1 METPIY
7 DFLQDYQS
15 RQGVRFHMPGH
26 KGKHFLGCEDMDI
39 TDFAGAD
46 DLAKP
51 TTIIAASERHASEIF
66 GSQAT
71 LFSTEGSSQSIRAM
85 VYLLACYAL
94 NTARKHPGQKPDR
107 PYFIAGRNAHKAFM
121 YALALVDGEVDWL
134 WPPQS
139 DSICSGRISA
149 EDLERA
155 LKQAP
160 RKPAAVYLTSPDY
173 LGGRANIHELAEIC
187 HRYDT
192 LLAVD
197 NAHGAYQHFLAQ
209 PCHPLD
215 IGADICCDSAHKT
228 LPVLTGG
235 GYLHLGKS
243 LPAFFKDQAKPAM
256 NLFGSTSP
264 SYLILASLDLAN
276 RYMTGSYAQDLAD
289 WLGPVGKCKA
299 QLRQQGWQ
307 VEDTEPLKITL
318 RAPQGLSGLEL
329 AQILRSQQIVEE
341 YADRDYVV
349 LMVTPQNSQED
360 LDRLCAALGQC
371 RWEPSNEH
379 QSQVILGHLHEAPEK
394 AMTIREAVFSAQ
406 ENLDVSQAL
415 GRICASPTVSCP
427 PAIPLAV
434 SGERINPQTLEL
446 LQYYGIAK
454 ISVVTE

>member
-1 METPIY
+1 MDTPIY
-7 DFLQDYQS
+7 DFLNRYQS
-15 RQGVRFHMPGH
+15 EHGVRLHMPGH

-46 DLAKP
+46 DLARP
-51 TTIIAASERHASEIF
+51 TTIIAASEGHATELF
-66 GSQAT
+66 GSQAS

-85 VYLLACYAL
+85 VYLLSCYAQIQDRKS
-94 NTARKHPGQKPDR
+94 TGQEARR

-139 DSICSGRISA
+139 DSICSGRIEA
-149 EDLERA
+149 EDLETA
-155 LKQAP
+155 LRKAP
-160 RKPAAVYLTSPDY
+160 RQPAAVYLTSPDY
-173 LGGRANIHELAEIC
+173 LGGRANIRELAQIC
-187 HRYDT
+187 HHYGT
-192 LLAVD
+192 FLAVD

-235 GYLHLGKS
+235 AYLHLGKS

-276 RYMTGSYAQDLAD
+276 RYLAGSYAQDLAA
-289 WLGPVGKCKA
+289 WLEPVEKTRA
-299 QLRQQGWQ
+299 RLRAQGWQ
-307 VEDTEPLKITL
+307 VEETEPLKITL
-318 RAPQGLSGLEL
+318 RAPQGLSGLEI
-329 AQILRSQQIVEE
+329 AQILRSHQIVEE

-360 LDRLCAALGQC
+360 LDRLTDALGQC
-371 RWEPSNEH
+371 QWAPSDER
-379 QSQVILGHLHEAPEK
+379 QSQVILDHLHQAPEK

-406 ENLDVSQAL
+406 ENLEVGKAL
-415 GRICASPTVSCP
+415 DRICASPTVSCP

-434 SGERINPQTLEL
+434 SGERLNQQTLNL
-446 LQYYGIAK
+446 LTYYGIPK
-454 ISVVTE
+454 ISVVAE

>member
-1 METPIY
+1 MDTPIY
-7 DFLQDYQS
+7 DFLDNYQAAH
-15 RQGVRFHMPGH
+15 GVRFHMPGH
-26 KGKHFLGCEDMDI
+26 KGKPFLGCEDMDI

-51 TTIIAASERHASEIF
+51 TTIIAASERHATELF

-85 VYLLACYAL
+85 VYLLSCYAQIQE
-94 NTARKHPGQKPDR
+94 RKATGQKAHR

-121 YALALVDGEVDWL
+121 YALALVDGEVDWI

-139 DSICSGRISA
+139 DSICSGKIEA
-149 EDLERA
+149 ADLERA
-155 LKQAP
+155 LQQAP

-173 LGGRANIHELAEIC
+173 LGGRANIKELAQIC
-187 HRYDT
+187 HNHDT

-235 GYLHLGKS
+235 AYLHLGQN
-243 LPAFFKDQAKPAM
+243 LPPFFKDQAKSAM

-276 RYMTGSYAQDLAD
+276 RYMAGSYAQELAA
-289 WLGPVGKCKA
+289 WLGPVEAAKLK
-299 QLRQQGWQ
+299 LRAQGWQ
-307 VEDTEPLKITL
+307 VEETETLKITL

-329 AQILRSQQIVEE
+329 AQVLRSHQIVEE

-349 LMVTPQNSQED
+349 LMVTPQNTQAD
-360 LDRLCAALGQC
+360 LDRLTAALGQSQWAVSDE
-371 RWEPSNEH
+371 R
-379 QSQVILGHLHEAPEK
+379 QSQVILGHLHQAPEK

-406 ENLDVSQAL
+406 ESIAVDQAL

-434 SGERINPQTLEL
+434 SGERLNQQTLNL
-446 LQYYGIAK
+446 LNYYGIQK
-454 ISVVTE
+454 ISVVAE